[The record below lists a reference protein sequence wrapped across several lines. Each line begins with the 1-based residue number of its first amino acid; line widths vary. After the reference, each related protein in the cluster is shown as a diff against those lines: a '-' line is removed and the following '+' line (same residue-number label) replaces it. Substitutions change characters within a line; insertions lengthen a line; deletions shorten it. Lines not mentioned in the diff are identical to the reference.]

1 MKAIGEANR
10 GLKQFF
16 PVQWSLP
23 IGPVL
28 PGFGVVEVSPSF
40 TLTPATDALDA
51 AKVITGGTGSFL
63 HSHPS
68 MNSGIYSYTIAL
80 LTTLP

>member
-1 MKAIGEANR
+1 MKAVGEANR

-16 PVQWSLP
+16 PVLP
-23 IGPVL
+23 IGPIL

-51 AKVITGGTGSFL
+51 AKVISGGTGSFL
-63 HSHPS
+63 HSNP
-68 MNSGIYSYTIAL
+68 A
-80 LTTLP
+80 